1 MKIHAAEFL
10 VSAVSPAQYPRQ
22 PLPEVA
28 FAGRSNVGKSSLINT
43 LVHRRGLV
51 KTSATPGKTRAIN
64 FFLINARFLL
74 VDLPGYG
81 YARVPRE
88 IRASWQPMV
97 ETYLQQRDTLRA
109 VVHIVDL
116 RHPPTEQDRQ
126 LRDWLRQ
133 QGVVVVMVATKADKI
148 KPGRRTGHVEE
159 VRRGLAMPAEESL
172 LLFSA
177 RSREGRFQLW
187 RRLETLLVPM
197 PRVRERALSS
207 QHKLWHADM
216 DQQR

>member
-1 MKIHAAEFL
+1 MKIVSAEFL

-43 LVHRRGLV
+43 LVQRRGLA
-51 KTSATPGKTRAIN
+51 KTSATPGKTQTIN
-64 FFLINARFLL
+64 FFLINQRFRL

-88 IRASWQPMV
+88 VQVRWRPMV
-97 ETYLQQRDTLRA
+97 ETYLRQRDMLRA

-116 RHPPTEQDRQ
+116 RHPPTEQDQQ
-126 LRDWLRQ
+126 LREWLQ
-133 QGVVVVMVATKADKI
+133 HQGVRLVVVATKVDKI
-148 KPGRRTGHVEE
+148 KASQRAAHVEI
-159 VRRGLAMPAEESL
+159 VRQGLALPADESL

-177 RSREGRFQLW
+177 VSREGRFQLW
-187 RRLETLLVPM
+187 QCLAGFLTPVARG
-197 PRVRERALSS
+197 REASPVTPAPTRI
-207 QHKLWHADM
+207 
-216 DQQR
+216 

>member
-81 YARVPRE
+81 YARVPRD

-148 KPGRRTGHVEE
+148 KPGRRPGHVAE
-159 VRRGLAMPAEESL
+159 VRRELAMPAEESL

-197 PRVRERALSS
+197 PRVRERTLSN
-207 QHKLWHADM
+207 QHK
-216 DQQR
+216 

>member
-81 YARVPRE
+81 YARVPRD

-97 ETYLQQRDTLRA
+97 ETYLQQRDILRA

-148 KPGRRTGHVEE
+148 KPGRRAGHVEE

-187 RRLETLLVPM
+187 RRLEALLVPM
-197 PRVRERALSS
+197 PRVQERTLSN
-207 QHKLWHADM
+207 QHK
-216 DQQR
+216 

>member
-1 MKIHAAEFL
+1 MKISSAEFL
-10 VSAVSPAQYPRQ
+10 ISAMSPTQYPRQ
-22 PLPEVA
+22 PLPEIA

-43 LVHRRGLV
+43 LVHRKGLV
-51 KTSATPGKTRAIN
+51 KTSVTPGKTRAIN
-64 FFLINARFLL
+64 FFLINQRFLL

-88 IRASWQPMV
+88 TQASWRPMV

-116 RHPPTEQDRQ
+116 RHPPTEQDQQ
-126 LRDWLRQ
+126 LRDWLQ
-133 QGVVVVMVATKADKI
+133 HQGMAVITVATKADKI
-148 KPGRRTGHVEE
+148 KPSKRTAHIED
-159 VRRGLAMPAEESL
+159 VRRGLMMPVDEPL

-187 RRLETLLVPM
+187 RRLEPFLRPT
-197 PRVRERALSS
+197 PRG
-207 QHKLWHADM
+207 
-216 DQQR
+216 